1 MPHHPLTMLWEL
13 VFTWFHLALTYKRVR
28 LRITTVPLLLFDQGQ
43 NQDRLLR
50 LRQGPKVSLF
60 FCLVLFCFVFYRE
73 SLGLLPSYRWVRLS
87 WKDFF
92 LLLLLLLLFPLTF
105 FSTFFPPSNII
116 FPLMLHFYFLFI
128 ERMSSRVWNFTMLYP
143 VLMAI
148 ILDNDVSCIK
158 LSITCE

>member
-105 FSTFFPPSNII
+105 FPLFPPPPFQHH
-116 FPLMLHFYFLFI
+116 FPFDASFLSSVYWTYVEQSKKFYNGHNGYYSGQWRI
-128 ERMSSRVWNFTMLYP
+128 MH
-143 VLMAI
+143 
-148 ILDNDVSCIK
+148 
-158 LSITCE
+158 

>member
-73 SLGLLPSYRWVRLS
+73 SVDSFPAIAEYGCHGRIS
-87 WKDFF
+87 FF
-92 LLLLLLLLFPLTF
+92 FFFFFFFFPLLFFHF
-105 FSTFFPPSNII
+105 FSPPSNII
-116 FPLMLHFYFLFI
+116 FPLMLHFYLLFI

-143 VLMAI
+143 DLMAI

>member
-73 SLGLLPSYRWVRLS
+73 SVDSFPAIAEYGCHGRIS
-87 WKDFF
+87 FF
-92 LLLLLLLLFPLTF
+92 FFFFFFFYFPLLFF
-105 FSTFFPPSNII
+105 HFFPPLPTSFSLWCFI
-116 FPLMLHFYFLFI
+116 FIFCLLNVCRAQY
-128 ERMSSRVWNFTMLYP
+128 E
-143 VLMAI
+143 
-148 ILDNDVSCIK
+148 ILQCYIRS
-158 LSITCE
+158 